1 MSSRVGTL
9 QAPKIGRSIWP
20 AAFLAALVVLTM
32 ATVAV
37 SFGREEGAPMAPG
50 ITTAVTSGIAD
61 ASIGSTLANTPYELS
76 GGIVGG
82 RDLTTAANT
91 PTELSGGIVGG
102 IVPPQDPPEL
112 TAAERYD
119 LHQRI

>member
-37 SFGREEGAPMAPG
+37 SFGREEGAPTAPG
-50 ITTAVTSGIAD
+50 ITTEVTSGIAD
-61 ASIGSTLANTPYELS
+61 GSIGSTLANTPSELS

-82 RDLTTAANT
+82 RALTTAANT

>member
-37 SFGREEGAPMAPG
+37 SFGREEGAPTAPG
-50 ITTAVTSGIAD
+50 ITAEVTKGIAD

-91 PTELSGGIVGG
+91 PTELSGGMGG